1 MKVRRNSIGSTGGF
15 LVCLLCKISKRC
27 GKLLTLGDSRI
38 VCKSWNDNNPRK
50 GLLIRR
56 LRELD
61 YRNYSEEAV
70 ERLRLIKNFQSI
82 GCSLAELKVALQD
95 CDTNMS
101 TTLQIIDWIRSKKKE
116 IESKKEEYD
125 QMLDTLNKMLEY
137 KTLLIDDPQKAQEL
151 QMTWYT
157 SSSN

>member
-1 MKVRRNSIGSTGGF
+1 
-15 LVCLLCKISKRC
+15 
-27 GKLLTLGDSRI
+27 
-38 VCKSWNDNNPRK
+38 
-50 GLLIRR
+50 
-56 LRELD
+56 
-61 YRNYSEEAV
+61 SEEAV

-101 TTLQIIDWIRSKKKE
+101 TTLQIIDWIRGKKKE

-125 QMLDTLNKMLEY
+125 HMLDTLNKMLEY
-137 KTLLIDDPQKAQEL
+137 KTLLIDDPQKAQEM
-151 QMTWYT
+151 QRTWYA